1 MMTYSLLLAMSLYAL
16 VTSISPGPV
25 NVVALSYGIHYG
37 LKVSLILVAGSAIG
51 YTLLLLLIG
60 LGLHHLLASL
70 PIITQV
76 IRGCGIAFLLYLAYQ
91 FLLDK
96 GEVTKAQ
103 KASPYPFLYG
113 ALMQWLNPKAWICAV
128 AGIGAYTLQGQTL
141 LVWQFALIYLVIC
154 FLSNA
159 CWSYAGVF
167 LQHLLQKPGY
177 LKRVNQVM
185 ALSLLVCAGLLVTV

>member
-1 MMTYSLLLAMSLYAL
+1 MMTLSLLLAMSLYAL

-37 LKVSLILVAGSAIG
+37 LRVGLIFVAGSAIG
-51 YTLLLLLIG
+51 YTLLLLVVG
-60 LGLHHLLASL
+60 LGLHRLLTSL
-70 PIITQV
+70 PIISQA
-76 IRGCGIAFLLYLAYQ
+76 IRVAGIAFLLYLVYQ

-96 GEVTKAQ
+96 GEVTNPR

-128 AGIGAYTLQGQTL
+128 AGIGAYTLQGQPL

-167 LQHLLQKPGY
+167 LQHLLQKPRY
-177 LKRVNQVM
+177 LKRVNQAM
-185 ALSLLVCAGLLVTV
+185 ALSLLICTVLLISF